1 MEWIASSKALKQEQ
15 VFVLGRKERSPKGWR
30 EVNDELPGLGEV
42 KNSSLMQGEVLADF
56 N

>member
-1 MEWIASSKALKQEQ
+1 MDSKFKGPEAGTKYLCLAGK
-15 VFVLGRKERSPKGWR
+15 KEVHRR